1 MAGANPIF
9 SAWMQSGGSSKE
21 MIGAMR
27 PYFNKRNSPVAF
39 MNGKERMVQN
49 ALLRKY
55 EWEQIDAAVYD
66 VVRQPNIAVNDFLRL
81 GLTSPLDGLGVTI
94 STYEQLGDMTEADM
108 NMNGEVRGEKD
119 RVEFSPQS
127 IPVPLI
133 YKDFQLS
140 LRHLEASRRGNG
152 SALDTIQAIV
162 ATRKVQDKVD
172 DLIFNG
178 SAKKLGA
185 DRIYGLTTKPERVQK
200 TATELGG
207 GDFGTGNNA
216 FNTLNGAINWLAGL
230 GYYGPFGAYIA
241 REQYGQINKLIDNTA
256 ISLMSAVLSM
266 TPGLSFI
273 RPSDKLKAGEAVVW
287 QLTKDV
293 ADLAIAQDVTPV
305 QWESLG
311 GFLIDFRIFTAV
323 TIRVKHD
330 ANGVCGIVHITGC

>member
-1 MAGANPIF
+1 
-9 SAWMQSGGSSKE
+9 
-21 MIGAMR
+21 
-27 PYFNKRNSPVAF
+27 
-39 MNGKERMVQN
+39 
-49 ALLRKY
+49 
-55 EWEQIDAAVYD
+55 
-66 VVRQPNIAVNDFLRL
+66 
-81 GLTSPLDGLGVTI
+81 
-94 STYEQLGDMTEADM
+94 
-108 NMNGEVRGEKD
+108 
-119 RVEFSPQS
+119 
-127 IPVPLI
+127 
-133 YKDFQLS
+133 LS